1 VSARDDF
8 EALVWRVAGRRLHPL
23 EVARIVAA
31 AEAYRRTA
39 RYREDV
45 KPCGTPAAYMRHL
58 RRREPP
64 CPTCLDA
71 RAQQERARRAGEPA
85 A

>member
-1 VSARDDF
+1 MSARDDF
-8 EALVWRVAGRRLHPL
+8 EATVWRVAGRRLRPL

-31 AEAYRRTA
+31 ADVYRRSA

-64 CPTCLDA
+64 CQQCLDA
-71 RAQQERARRAGEPA
+71 RAQQERAKRAGA

>member
-1 VSARDDF
+1 MSARGDF
-8 EALVWRVAGRRLHPL
+8 EAVVWRVAGRRLRPL

-31 AEAYRRTA
+31 GDVYRRTA

-64 CPTCLDA
+64 CQRCLDA
-71 RAQQERARRAGEPA
+71 RAQQERAKRAGA